1 MGASTIHPVKHAKP
15 PPISVQL
22 CSRNN
27 PQIRAI
33 SINIHCIDC
42 DQRLILWKRK
52 MKKTYSYSGSNHV
65 MARIGIIVA
74 TFALM
79 AGCASTPPPIA
90 QMAVARAAVG
100 DANKAGANE
109 LAPVQLQSAKDKMA
123 AAETAMT
130 AKNYVLA
137 KDLAEQAEVDA
148 KLAGATARSVKAQQ
162 AAAAVQED
170 SRVLRK
176 EIDRKTN

>member
-1 MGASTIHPVKHAKP
+1 MGAIAMNPVEHAKVTT
-15 PPISVQL
+15 IQL
-22 CSRNN
+22 AFSRNN
-27 PQIRAI
+27 PQICAI

-42 DQRLILWKRK
+42 DRRLTPRMRK
-52 MKKTYSYSGSNHV
+52 MKNTMSYSGSNHV
-65 MARIGIIVA
+65 MARIGIIFA
-74 TFALM
+74 TFVLM

-137 KDLAEQAEVDA
+137 KNMAEQAEVDA
-148 KLAGATARSVKAQQ
+148 KLARATAHSVKAQK
-162 AAAAVQED
+162 AADAVQED

-176 EIDRKTN
+176 EISRKTN